1 MSDFIFRM
9 SPNIILGSYSLSR
22 LGQMALEYGTRY
34 LVIMDPILTDLNLA
48 EKVTNSLDERK
59 IDCIKYGELTEGSST
74 KTIEIALSLAREG
87 HVHGVIAVGGKK
99 ALNIGRAVAAFYN
112 EIHDLYSFVDG
123 ATPNTTPLPCICV
136 PSTYTYP
143 FVFTNEIPVKDARS
157 NRQVILKVQ
166 PNICRLCLVDPNM
179 MLTFTKNQKMAISLE
194 TIAMAMEAYLSQKA
208 TFFSDM
214 FVEKAMQ
221 LISYG
226 MDGSPTLEVTTPEE
240 VLLTQAGCMAS
251 VAAASSSL
259 GVGSLLS
266 LTINARNRLSKP
278 LISSILLPYTIE
290 DAMKYKMDRLD
301 KLAHILRYADED
313 THGEEA
319 AQAFAENVR
328 QRLAQE
334 NMPARLKDLQLT
346 MEQLA
351 LCAEDAGQIEIVN
364 KLPRSM
370 TSDDLFEIIKTAY

>member
-34 LVIMDPILTDLNLA
+34 LVIMDPILNDLNLT
-48 EKVTNSLDERK
+48 EKITTSLDERK
-59 IDCIKYGELTEGSST
+59 IECIKYGELTEGSST
-74 KTIEIALSLAREG
+74 KTIERALSLAREG

-112 EIHDLYSFVDG
+112 EIHDLYSYVDG

-143 FVFTNEIPVKDARS
+143 FVFTNEIPVKDARA

-166 PNICRLCLVDPNM
+166 PNICRLCLIDPNL

-266 LTINARNRLSKP
+266 LTINSRNRLSKP
-278 LISSILLPYTIE
+278 LVSSILLPYTIE
-290 DAMKYKMDRLD
+290 DAMKYKVDRLD

-313 THGEEA
+313 VHGEEA

>member
-1 MSDFIFRM
+1 M

-34 LVIMDPILTDLNLA
+34 LVIMDPILNDLNLT
-48 EKVTNSLDERK
+48 EKITTSLDERK
-59 IDCIKYGELTEGSST
+59 IECIKYGELTEGSST
-74 KTIEIALSLAREG
+74 KTIERALSLAREG

-112 EIHDLYSFVDG
+112 EIHDLYSYVDG

-143 FVFTNEIPVKDARS
+143 FVFTNEIPVKDARA

-166 PNICRLCLVDPNM
+166 PNICRLCLIDPNL

-266 LTINARNRLSKP
+266 LTINSRNRLSKP
-278 LISSILLPYTIE
+278 LVSSILLPYTIE
-290 DAMKYKMDRLD
+290 DAMKYKVDRLD

-313 THGEEA
+313 VHGEEA

>member
-34 LVIMDPILTDLNLA
+34 LVIMDPILSDLNLA
-48 EKVTNSLDERK
+48 EKVSTSLDERK
-59 IDCIKYGELTEGSST
+59 IECIKYGELTEGSST
-74 KTIEIALSLAREG
+74 KTIERALSLAREG

-166 PNICRLCLVDPNM
+166 SNICRLCLVDPNM

-221 LISYG
+221 LMSYG

-278 LISSILLPYTIE
+278 LVSSILLPYTIE
-290 DAMKYKMDRLD
+290 DAMKYKVDRLD

-313 THGEEA
+313 THGEDA